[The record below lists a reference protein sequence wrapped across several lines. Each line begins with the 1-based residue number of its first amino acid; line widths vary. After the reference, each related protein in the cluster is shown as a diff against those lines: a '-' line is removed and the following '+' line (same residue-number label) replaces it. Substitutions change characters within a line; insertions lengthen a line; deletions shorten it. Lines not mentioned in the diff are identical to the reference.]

1 MSQSPQNPSPAR
13 SAERSYL
20 RDKTVLTCLVAVFVG
35 FTAFL
40 IWASV
45 APLKQGV
52 TAQGTLI
59 DKDRRRTI
67 QHLEGGIIETIAVH
81 EGQSVLKGDVLMTIS
96 DATGNARFS
105 QAQEEVWA
113 LEARLDRLE
122 DQLAGKEEVGFERLD
137 AQTIPPEKHQ
147 SLTSNEIE
155 LFNDER
161 TYLRGEE
168 DVIRSRIARLHS
180 EQIAL
185 QTRKRGKDREIA
197 SLRNEFD
204 VQTKALKERMGN
216 ISRVNEATR
225 LLAVTETEL
234 ANLGQDELVTASTIS
249 ETQLELLQVSR
260 KERARLSTERA
271 EAQNKLSSLREELS
285 ALIDRMSRRAV
296 IAPIDG
302 IVIDLKF
309 LAPGAVIGP
318 GDPIMDLVPSRKVF
332 ILDVRFAPSDRD
344 DLIEGRTANIR
355 FGTLNPINPPV
366 TIGVLQRVAPDATY
380 DVQTKAYYYTG
391 EIAFSDGAL
400 DALSAYQLSSGIPAE
415 VFFAKNGHRTPM
427 SYFFEPVLEMLRY
440 GMRS

>member
-1 MSQSPQNPSPAR
+1 MSHPPKHPPRTRPA
-13 SAERSYL
+13 ELSYL
-20 RDKTVLTCLVAVFVG
+20 RDKTVLTCLIAVFVG
-35 FTAFL
+35 FAAFV
-40 IWASV
+40 IWAAV

-67 QHLEGGIIETIAVH
+67 QHLEGGIIESIAVH
-81 EGQSVLKGDVLMTIS
+81 EGQSVTQGDVLMIIS

-122 DQLAGKEEVGFERLD
+122 DQLAGSNNVEFVRLD
-137 AQTIPPEKHQ
+137 AQEMPPEKYA
-147 SLTSNEIE
+147 SLTSNEVD

-161 TYLRGEE
+161 AYLRGEE
-168 DVIRSRIARLHS
+168 DVIRSRIARLQS

-185 QTRKRGKDREIA
+185 QMRKQGKDREIA
-197 SLRNEFD
+197 SLRSEFD

-234 ANLGQDELVTASTIS
+234 ANLRQDELVTASTIS
-249 ETQLELLQVSR
+249 ETQLELMQLSR

-271 EAQNKLSSLREELS
+271 EAQNELSSLREELR
-285 ALIDRMSRRAV
+285 ALTDRMSRRAV

-302 IVIDLKF
+302 VVIDLKF
-309 LAPGAVIGP
+309 LASGAVIGP
-318 GDPIMDLVPSRKVF
+318 GDPILDLVPSRKLF

-366 TIGVLQRVAPDATY
+366 TIGVLQRVAPDASY
-380 DVQTKAYYYTG
+380 DVQTKTYYYTG
-391 EIAFSDGAL
+391 EIAFPDGAL
-400 DALSAYQLSSGIPAE
+400 DSLAAYQLSSGIPAE